1 MENADPRELTFVKG
15 LLESVQDQS
24 AKPSLREA
32 KYEAILLAK
41 GLTDKYAAWGVRNDL
56 LDVIMQKKTN
66 LILDAD
72 SISDIQRAAKP
83 PKPRHNGATWI
94 EDPFTVPEE
103 ELVLWLQMSLE
114 RPPSEIAYRR
124 ITKLFIQ
131 TFGISAEDLGRN
143 VEKANDG

>member
-1 MENADPRELTFVKG
+1 MILT
-15 LLESVQDQS
+15 
-24 AKPSLREA
+24 
-32 KYEAILLAK
+32 
-41 GLTDKYAAWGVRNDL
+41 
-56 LDVIMQKKTN
+56 
-66 LILDAD
+66 AD
-72 SISDIQRAAKP
+72 SISDIQRAARP

-124 ITKLFIQ
+124 ITKLFTQ